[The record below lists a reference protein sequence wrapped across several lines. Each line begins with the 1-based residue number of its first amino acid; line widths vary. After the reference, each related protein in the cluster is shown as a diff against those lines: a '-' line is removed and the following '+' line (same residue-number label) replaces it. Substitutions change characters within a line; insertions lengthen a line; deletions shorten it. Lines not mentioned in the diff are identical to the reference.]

1 MSCWHQVC
9 GNELILEFPTK
20 SMPSGFPCRGDS
32 GSLATVRDRT
42 DASPY
47 SILICACELT
57 LPQGLVS
64 SAKNLAASAGEP
76 IIGSRVSLV
85 RLATTSGCLRP
96 STTSR
101 LILSA
106 NAAGVAGGATMANQ
120 VTERKPDNPDSASV
134 GTSATTGE
142 RSAPPTARI
151 FALPARYIRAAVVRV
166 SKNMSI
172 WPAMTSLRAGTAPR
186 YGTCTILMLPSPS
199 SWLAE
204 RCAVEPAP
212 CDP

>member
-1 MSCWHQVC
+1 MYGIGRLGAGFLQ
-9 GNELILEFPTK
+9 NELILEFPTK
-20 SMPSGFPCRGDS
+20 SMNKY
-32 GSLATVRDRT
+32 VR
-42 DASPY
+42 Y
-47 SILICACELT
+47 SILMWASAIT
-57 LPQGLVS
+57 LPHSLVS
-64 SAKNLAASAGEP
+64 SAKNRAASAGDP
-76 IIGSRVSLV
+76 VIGSSVSLA
-85 RLATTSGCLRP
+85 RLAATSRCLRP

-106 NAAGVAGGATMANQ
+106 NAAGVVGGATMANQ
-120 VTERKPDNPDSASV
+120 VIERKPGNPDSASV

-151 FALPARYIRAAVVRV
+151 FTLPARYMGTDVVRV

-204 RCAVEPAP
+204 RCAVDPAP
-212 CDP
+212 CEP